1 MFFSYKKCVHFD
13 ETPTII
19 YNVVI
24 EHSMNATAAE
34 PASSMPSN
42 EKEVQTISQTVV
54 MTLAASESRTTNG
67 DPLEATGSLPNG
79 NVHQMEQ
86 EIPIDDD
93 DVHEGRRHHHR
104 GHNTDDVAT
113 SALFPRVAFDRE
125 AAEVLITTSNK
136 GRNGSRLPPPRTLRK
151 CVLINNDCKYSLQK
165 PTVIIRK

>member
-1 MFFSYKKCVHFD
+1 MCVHFD

-24 EHSMNATAAE
+24 EHSMNATASE

-54 MTLAASESRTTNG
+54 MTLAASESSTTNG
-67 DPLEATGSLPNG
+67 DPIEATGSLPNG

-86 EIPIDDD
+86 EIPIDVDDDVHD
-93 DVHEGRRHHHR
+93 DVHEGRRRHHR
-104 GHNTDDVAT
+104 GHNTDVAT

-125 AAEVLITTSNK
+125 SAEVLITTSNK